1 MNKVKAIVIEDTKVL
16 VPNMAHKNFSETEEV
31 IPKGTTIIGHAQ
43 TLQGLR
49 RGQPF
54 NYRLFYID
62 NNKIIHLNK
71 IKIMDNTET
80 TFGAD
85 SQVSPT
91 VVKVPLQ
98 SRLAKASSIGAI
110 SGAVIGYGY
119 CKYKKED
126 NKKAMTYALIG
137 GVIGFVVGKVI
148 ENTRKT
154 QVSASK

>member
-1 MNKVKAIVIEDTKVL
+1 MNNVKAIVIEDTKVL

-91 VVKVPLQ
+91 VVKIPLQ

>member
-1 MNKVKAIVIEDTKVL
+1 MNNVKAIVIEDTKVL

-71 IKIMDNTET
+71 IKIMNNTET

-110 SGAVIGYGY
+110 SGVVIGYGY
-119 CKYKKED
+119 CKYKKQD

-154 QVSASK
+154 KVSPSK